1 MDSYIVRVYRRSTST
16 SGEEVAGLVEE
27 VGTDQRRSFQTITG
41 LVATIRQLIGRDEP
55 GQSNVRDLYSEH
67 YPEGAGA
74 EARPEGQVRIV
85 K

>member
-27 VGTDQRRSFQTITG
+27 VGTEQKRSFQTITG
-41 LVATIRQLIGRDEP
+41 LLTTIRQLVGRDEP
-55 GQSNVRDLYSEH
+55 GQLNVREL
-67 YPEGAGA
+67 YPEVAGS
-74 EARPEGQVRIV
+74 EARPEGHVRIV

>member
-1 MDSYIVRVYRRSTST
+1 MDSYIVRVYRRSKGT

-41 LVATIRQLIGRDEP
+41 LVTTIRQLIGRNDLD
-55 GQSNVRDLYSEH
+55 QSNVCEL
-67 YPEGAGA
+67 YPESASG
-74 EARPEGQVRIV
+74 EVKQKGQVRIV